1 MSVPTTLQSN
11 LVPFALSTD
20 EITYKN
26 VVCKKAWNFNGTTPT
41 NVEETDCG
49 PLVGLGSNT
58 WTFDFEM
65 VLNTTPDGAT
75 QMSAKDVLSIW
86 NNQTFA
92 YAKVMYPANTG
103 VNFYIQGAGY
113 ITSFVL
119 QNTVGNLMTFTGTF
133 SGNGAVDITP

>member
-1 MSVPTTLQSN
+1 MSTPTTLQSN

-20 EITYKN
+20 DITYKN
-26 VVCKKAWNFNGTTPT
+26 VVCKKAWNFNGTTAT
-41 NVEETDCG
+41 NPEDTDCG
-49 PLVGLGSNT
+49 VLVGLGANA

-65 VLNTTPDGAT
+65 VLNTTPNGAT
-75 QMSAKDVLSIW
+75 EMSAKDVLSIW

-92 YAKVMYPANTG
+92 YAKVLYPNPGGT
-103 VNFYIQGAGY
+103 NFYIQGGGY
-113 ITSFVL
+113 ITSFTL

>member
-1 MSVPTTLQSN
+1 MSTPTTLQSN

-20 EITYKN
+20 DVTYKN

-49 PLVGLGSNT
+49 PLVGLGSNN

-65 VLNTTPDGAT
+65 VLNTTPNGST
-75 QMSAKDVLSIW
+75 EMSAKDVLTIW
-86 NNQTFA
+86 NNQTA
-92 YAKVMYPANTG
+92 SYVKVFYPNPGGT
-103 VNFYIQGAGY
+103 NFYIQGAGY

-133 SGNGAVDITP
+133 SGNGSVDITP

>member
-1 MSVPTTLQSN
+1 MSTPTTLQSN

-20 EITYKN
+20 DITYKN

-49 PLVGLGSNT
+49 PLIGLGTNT

-65 VLNTTPDGAT
+65 VLNTTPNGAT
-75 QMSAKDVLSIW
+75 EMSAKEVLALW
-86 NNQTFA
+86 NNQTA
-92 YAKVMYPANTG
+92 SYVKVLYPNPGGT
-103 VNFYIQGAGY
+103 NFYIQGGGY

-133 SGNGAVDITP
+133 SGNGQVDITP